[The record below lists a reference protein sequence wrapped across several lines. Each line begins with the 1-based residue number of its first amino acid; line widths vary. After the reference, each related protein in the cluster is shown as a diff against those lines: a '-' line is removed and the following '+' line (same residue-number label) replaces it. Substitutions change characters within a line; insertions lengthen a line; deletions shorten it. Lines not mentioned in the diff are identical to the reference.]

1 MFFDIGWS
9 ELLIVGLVALI
20 VVGPKE
26 LPALMRTI
34 GKFIGQVKETAS
46 SFQRQFNKAVEES
59 ELSKLKSD
67 VEDIGRD
74 LSPDKIM
81 GGIESY
87 GPDFDELDPEE
98 WNKHILEKEGAGH
111 YSPPSSRNSIDD
123 PELEPYESTFDV
135 EESHEADSQETD
147 PQEADKLVAGKSAP

>member
-26 LPALMRTI
+26 LPGLMRTI

-46 SFQRQFNKAVEES
+46 SFQRQFNQAVEES
-59 ELSKLKSD
+59 ELGKLQSE

-98 WNKHILEKEGAGH
+98 WNKHILEKESAGH
-111 YSPPSSRNSIDD
+111 YSPPSSRDRAED
-123 PELEPYESTFDV
+123 PELEPDDATFDV
-135 EESHEADSQETD
+135 EEPREAD
-147 PQEADKLVAGKSAP
+147 PQKADKMVAGKSAP

>member
-26 LPALMRTI
+26 LPGLMRTI
-34 GKFIGQVKETAS
+34 GKFIGQVKDTAS
-46 SFQRQFNKAVEES
+46 SFQRQFNQAVEES
-59 ELSKLKSD
+59 ELNQIKSD
-67 VEDIGRD
+67 VEEIGRQF
-74 LSPDKIM
+74 SPDKIM
-81 GGIESY
+81 GGIDSY

-111 YSPPSSRNSIDD
+111 YSPPSSRNRAED
-123 PELEPYESTFDV
+123 PEFEPDEATFDV
-135 EESHEADSQETD
+135 EDPLEGD
-147 PQEADKLVAGKSAP
+147 PQAADKMVAGKSAP

>member
-26 LPALMRTI
+26 LPSLMRSI

-46 SFQRQFNKAVEES
+46 SFQRQFNQAVEES
-59 ELSKLKSD
+59 ELGKLQSE

-111 YSPPSSRNSIDD
+111 YSPPSSRNRADD
-123 PELEPYESTFDV
+123 PELDTDEATFDV
-135 EESHEADSQETD
+135 EETHEAD